1 MPQAALNYTQE
12 SGKSAKIIQ
21 LPANRFCFS
30 QMAAAEDTVVFDEM
44 TDAVDESTH
53 KGMNYFPADVYNTM
67 IEYSLNHG
75 KIRNAMLMICMANW
89 GMRYSDVVRV
99 RFGHLFDSEGRFK
112 ESFSLPNGEKKTS
125 KSVIY
130 YNNEATEAII
140 SLYLRQPINSKKSRL
155 DFLFTS
161 ESGNALKKTVQQ
173 LEADDL
179 YCSQIESVQKALA
192 KVPTTEKRLLE
203 KYIKGK
209 ITDDNFNYMSGV
221 IKTERETL
229 EKQFKTLI
237 EQRDN
242 YISPTPNADK
252 IFVVKPLTH
261 TAGEDIIKDTLKA
274 IGINPKNRKD
284 KSESQNTNE
293 KYNTHSLRKTFADWF
308 IKTGD
313 ELNSSG
319 ELAFNDTVL
328 DLLKEKF
335 KHSSRSVT
343 THYTDAQEE
352 AFRLI
357 CKNMNIGL
365 EAVENYIWRNKI
377 IKP

>member
-1 MPQAALNYTQE
+1 MPQVAFTNTQQGN
-12 SGKSAKIIQ
+12 SCKVIPFPKHK
-21 LPANRFCFS
+21 FCFA
-30 QMAAAEDTVVFDEM
+30 QMESTEETAVFDQI
-44 TDAVDESTH
+44 TDETESKTH
-53 KGMNYFPADVYNTM
+53 KGMDNFPQETYNSM
-67 IEYSLNHG
+67 IEYSLSHG
-75 KIRNAMLMICMANW
+75 KIRNAMLLICMANW

-99 RFGHLFDSEGRFK
+99 RFGYLFDSEGRFK
-112 ESFSLPNGEKKTS
+112 QSFSLPNGEKKTS
-125 KSVIY
+125 KQVIY

-140 SLYLRQPINSKKSRL
+140 SLYLRQPINSRKSRL

-161 ESGNALKKTVQQ
+161 ESGNALKASVQQ

-179 YCSQIESVQKALA
+179 YCSQIESVQKALV

-229 EKQFKTLI
+229 EQQLKTLI

-252 IFVVKPLTH
+252 IFITKPLTH
-261 TAGEDIIKDTLKA
+261 TAGEDIIKETLRK

-284 KSESQNTNE
+284 KSEQQTTGD

-313 ELNSSG
+313 ELNNRG
-319 ELAFNDTVL
+319 ELAFNDTIMDWL
-328 DLLKEKF
+328 
-335 KHSSRSVT
+335 
-343 THYTDAQEE
+343 
-352 AFRLI
+352 
-357 CKNMNIGL
+357 
-365 EAVENYIWRNKI
+365 
-377 IKP
+377 

>member
-1 MPQAALNYTQE
+1 MPQAALNHTE
-12 SGKSAKIIQ
+12 NPCKVIQ
-21 LPANRFCFS
+21 FPKQKFCFA
-30 QMAAAEDTVVFDEM
+30 QMESTEETSLFDRITEE
-44 TDAVDESTH
+44 TESKTH
-53 KGMNYFPADVYNTM
+53 KGMNNFPIDIYSQM

-89 GMRYSDVVRV
+89 GMRFSDVVRV

-125 KSVIY
+125 RQVIY
-130 YNNEATEAII
+130 YNNEATKTII
-140 SLYLRQPINSKKSRL
+140 SLYLRQPINSRKSRL

-161 ESGNALKKTVQQ
+161 ESGNTLKASVQQ

-179 YCSQIESVQKALA
+179 YNPQIVSIQKALA

-229 EKQFKTLI
+229 GKQLKTLI
-237 EQRDN
+237 EQKSS
-242 YISPTPNADK
+242 YVSPTPNADE
-252 IFVVKPLTH
+252 ILILKPLTH

-284 KSESQNTNE
+284 KSENQNTNE

-313 ELNSSG
+313 ELNNSG
-319 ELAFNDTVL
+319 ELAFNDTIM

-352 AFRLI
+352 AFKLI
-357 CKNMNIGL
+357 CQNLNIGL
-365 EAVENYIWRNKI
+365 EAVENYMYGG
-377 IKP
+377 

>member
-1 MPQAALNYTQE
+1 M
-12 SGKSAKIIQ
+12 
-21 LPANRFCFS
+21 
-30 QMAAAEDTVVFDEM
+30 
-44 TDAVDESTH
+44 
-53 KGMNYFPADVYNTM
+53 
-67 IEYSLNHG
+67 
-75 KIRNAMLMICMANW
+75 
-89 GMRYSDVVRV
+89 
-99 RFGHLFDSEGRFK
+99 
-112 ESFSLPNGEKKTS
+112 
-125 KSVIY
+125 
-130 YNNEATEAII
+130 
-140 SLYLRQPINSKKSRL
+140 
-155 DFLFTS
+155 
-161 ESGNALKKTVQQ
+161 QQ

-179 YCSQIESVQKALA
+179 YNPQIVSIQKALA

-229 EKQFKTLI
+229 EKQLKTLI

-252 IFVVKPLTH
+252 ILILKPLTH

-313 ELNSSG
+313 ELNNSG
-319 ELAFNDTVL
+319 ELAFNDTIM

-365 EAVENYIWRNKI
+365 DAVEKYMYGG
-377 IKP
+377 

>member
-1 MPQAALNYTQE
+1 MPQAALNHTE
-12 SGKSAKIIQ
+12 NHAKII
-21 LPANRFCFS
+21 PMNRKFCFE
-30 QMAAAEDTVVFDEM
+30 QMKSTEETAVFDRM
-44 TDAVDESTH
+44 TDETDSKTH
-53 KGMNYFPADVYNTM
+53 KGMNNFPLGTYNAM
-67 IEYSLNHG
+67 IEYSLCHG
-75 KIRNAMLMICMANW
+75 KIRNAMLMVCMANW
-89 GMRYSDVVRV
+89 GMRYSDVVRM
-99 RFGHLFDSEGRFK
+99 RFGYLFDSNGQFK

-130 YNNEATEAII
+130 YNNEATETII
-140 SLYLRQPINSKKSRL
+140 NLYLRQPINSKKSRL

-161 ESGNALKKTVQQ
+161 ESGNALKKTVHQ

-179 YCSQIESVQKALA
+179 YYSQIESVQKALA

-229 EKQFKTLI
+229 EQQLKTLI
-237 EQRDN
+237 EQKNN
-242 YISPTPNADK
+242 YVSPTPNADK
-252 IFVVKPLTH
+252 ILILKPLTH

-284 KSESQNTNE
+284 KSEIQNTNE

-319 ELAFNDTVL
+319 ELAFNDTIL

-352 AFRLI
+352 AFKLI
-357 CKNMNIGL
+357 CQNLNIGL
-365 EAVENYIWRNKI
+365 DVINNYMYN
-377 IKP
+377 

>member
-1 MPQAALNYTQE
+1 MPQAALNHTENPCKVIPFPKQ
-12 SGKSAKIIQ
+12 K
-21 LPANRFCFS
+21 FCFA
-30 QMAAAEDTVVFDEM
+30 QMESTEETSLFDRITEE
-44 TDAVDESTH
+44 TESRTH
-53 KGMNYFPADVYNTM
+53 KGMNNFPIDVYNQM

-89 GMRYSDVVRV
+89 GMRFSDVVRV
-99 RFGHLFDSEGRFK
+99 RFGHLFDSEGRFR

-125 KSVIY
+125 KQVIY
-130 YNNEATEAII
+130 YNNEATETII
-140 SLYLRQPINSKKSRL
+140 SLYLRQPINSRKSRL

-161 ESGNALKKTVQQ
+161 ESGNALKKNVQQ

-179 YCSQIESVQKALA
+179 YNPQIESTKKALD
-192 KVPTTEKRLLE
+192 KFPTTEKRLLE

-229 EKQFKTLI
+229 EQQLKTLI

-242 YISPTPNADK
+242 YISPTPNADR
-252 IFVVKPLTH
+252 IFIMKPLTH
-261 TAGEDIIKDTLKA
+261 TAGEDIIKETLRK

-284 KSESQNTNE
+284 KSEQQTTGD

-313 ELNSSG
+313 ELNNRG
-319 ELAFNDTVL
+319 ELAFNDTIM

-352 AFRLI
+352 AFKLI
-357 CKNMNIGL
+357 CQNLNIGL
-365 EAVENYIWRNKI
+365 EAVKNYMYGG
-377 IKP
+377 